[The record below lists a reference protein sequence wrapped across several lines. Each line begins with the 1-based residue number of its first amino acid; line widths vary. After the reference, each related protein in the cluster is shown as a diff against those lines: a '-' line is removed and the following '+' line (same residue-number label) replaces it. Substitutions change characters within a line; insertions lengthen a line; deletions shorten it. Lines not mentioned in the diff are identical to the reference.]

1 MIDLEV
7 FEDKMKSTISVY
19 TEDLKAIRAGRA
31 NPAVLDKIKVQ
42 CYGQESPINQIAGI
56 SVPEARMLTI
66 QPWDRNIIGDIEK
79 AILKSDLGLNPSND
93 GKIIRLIFPQL
104 TTERRE
110 ELTKQV
116 RKQGESSKVA
126 IRNIRREAVD
136 QAKKSEKAGEISEDD
151 LKKSEDDI
159 QELTDK
165 YIGQI
170 DEITKKKEAELMEI

>member
-1 MIDLEV
+1 MIDLKDYEN
-7 FEDKMKSTISVY
+7 KMKSTISVY
-19 TEDLKAIRAGRA
+19 TEDLKAVRAGRA
-31 NPAVLDKIKVQ
+31 NPAVLDKIKVE

-66 QPWDRNIIGDIEK
+66 QPWDQSLIGNIEK

-116 RKQGESSKVA
+116 RKQGENSKVA
-126 IRNIRREAVD
+126 IRNVRRDAVD

-151 LKKSEDDI
+151 LKKTEEDI
-159 QELTDK
+159 QDLTDK